1 MFTRILYPFAVLVL
15 FFSNTQA
22 QQPPLQQQAII
33 LKRVIEKNH
42 YSPRPVND
50 AFSAEVF
57 DRVIKRLDD
66 YKLYFTAQDISALSA
81 AYRTKIDDELEGK
94 SWGFTNALAKL
105 YKTRILRADTI
116 RNRLLDK
123 PVTFDSNEFFTYG
136 DSQPPA
142 QDEAEY
148 QLRMARYVKWLVLRE
163 TVDELESDSI
173 AINKA
178 ALAKQEPLERKKLKE
193 VYRRKL
199 EGQLKPDAITK
210 MVDEIYLATIANC
223 FDPHTDF
230 FPPEEKE
237 DFEDRLSSRSMEYG
251 FSLGEGENGEIKI
264 ASLVPGGAA
273 WKSGNIHNDDVLI
286 QIKPE
291 GAPVIDVK
299 NSSEEEIASV
309 LTQHENKKIE
319 VTVKSADGTVKSIAL
334 QKEERQNDENMVKG
348 FVLDGA
354 KKVGYISLPSFYTN
368 WGDNNSTS
376 CANDVAKE
384 IVKLKK
390 ENIEGLILDLRY
402 NGGGSVQ
409 EAVELSGIFIDIGP
423 MSLIKAK
430 GSPAYIMKDPNRGTI
445 YDGPL
450 VLMVN
455 GQSASASELVAG
467 TLQDFKRATIVG
479 STSFGKAT
487 MQVVLP
493 MDTTINYTDKEIK
506 ESPQSKELGFAK
518 TTVGKLFRITGKTA
532 QLNGVVPDVPLPDAF
547 EAMEYTERS
556 MPNALPSDTVM
567 KNVVYTPLKAA
578 SVETLRQ
585 QSQQRVATQPY
596 FSKLQP
602 VIALIKNMRSQ
613 SKTPLQ
619 WEAYTKWAKQ
629 ADLPEMSAG
638 QNKPATKVFSVTN
651 SSFDNTIIDLD
662 AYQKEMN
669 DYVIKD
675 LSSDPYIEETFQIML
690 DIIRSPK

>member
-1 MFTRILYPFAVLVL
+1 MFTRILYPFAALVL

-22 QQPPLQQQAII
+22 QQPPLQRQAII

-42 YSPRPVND
+42 YNPRPVND
-50 AFSAEVF
+50 AFSTELF
-57 DRVIKRLDD
+57 DRVIKRLDE
-66 YKLYFTAQDISALSA
+66 YKLYLTQQDISSLSA
-81 AYRTKIDDELEGK
+81 AYRTQLDEELEGK
-94 SWGFTNALAKL
+94 SWGFTTALAKL
-105 YKTRILRADTI
+105 YKARLLRADTI

-148 QLRMARYVKWLVLRE
+148 QLRMARYVKWLVLRG
-163 TVDELESDSI
+163 TIDALEADSTPI
-173 AINKA
+173 TKA
-178 ALAKQEPLERKKLKE
+178 SILKQEPAERKKLKE

-210 MVDEIYLATIANC
+210 MVDGIYLATIANG

-237 DFEDRLSSRSMEYG
+237 DFEDQLSSRSMEYG

-319 VTVKSADGTVKSIAL
+319 VTVKSADGTVKNIAL

-348 FVLDGA
+348 FVLNGS
-354 KKVGYISLPSFYTN
+354 KKIGYISLPSFYTN

-390 ENIEGLILDLRY
+390 ENIDGLILDLRY

-445 YDGPL
+445 YDGPM
-450 VLMVN
+450 VLMIN

-493 MDTTINYTDKEIK
+493 LDTSINYTDRQVA
-506 ESPQSKELGFAK
+506 ESPQGKELGFAK
-518 TTVGKLFRITGKTA
+518 TTVGKLFRITCKTA

-556 MPNALPSDTVM
+556 LPNALPSDTVM
-567 KNVVYTPLKAA
+567 KNVVYTPLPAA
-578 SVETLRQ
+578 PVETLRQ
-585 QSQQRVATQPY
+585 QSQQRVASQPY

-602 VIALIKNMRSQ
+602 VISAIKTMRSQ
-613 SKTPLQ
+613 HKTPLQ
-619 WEAYTKWAKQ
+619 WEAYLKWSQQ
-629 ADLPEMSAG
+629 ADLPEMPAD
-638 QNKPATKVFSVTN
+638 KPASKVFSVAN
-651 SSFDNTIIDLD
+651 PAFDNAVINIDT
-662 AYQKEMN
+662 YQKEMN
-669 DYVIKD
+669 DYVMKD
-675 LSSDPYIEETFQIML
+675 LAGDPYIEETFQIML
-690 DIIRSPK
+690 DIIHSPK